1 MAKYTYLAF
10 LLLFVS
16 SLFFSCKEQHK
27 IYRQATTIIEG
38 QITSANSNI
47 ISLYGDVD
55 IKSPMNQDGKFRI
68 STELNKAGIYSLLV
82 ETQPIYVFIVPGD
95 KISITGDI
103 RTIATEA
110 KFDGDHVNENNYLVR
125 FESLKLETQP
135 ENLDSFFTQ
144 QEDDFIAT
152 VESRTTKLNTDQQ
165 EYQKKNGLFD
175 GVFADMLVHEIVY
188 DEAVV
193 KMNYP
198 SYFKYLNPEKS
209 FKLSDTYDSFL
220 QNIDT
225 DSESNLMIPS
235 YKKFLLMYLEFKIQN
250 SSISGANPAYIK
262 KFNFVQKSFQNKKVK
277 EILFYEVMKQSINES
292 INDAELLISDYN
304 KLQTNEVYLAE
315 INDMINKWSILL
327 KGKKAPHFSYKALNG
342 KTVRI
347 EDLLGKVVYIDV
359 WATWC
364 VPCLRELPFLEKLQE
379 DLKNNDMTFLSIS
392 IDNDQ
397 VAWRSMVKNKKMKG
411 IHLIAENDW
420 KSNIVADYLITDIPR
435 FIIIGRDGNII
446 NSNAPRP
453 SSEKIRSELTEA
465 LGS

>member
-235 YKKFLLMYLEFKIQN
+235 YKKFSFNVSGIQN
-250 SSISGANPAYIK
+250 SK
-262 KFNFVQKSFQNKKVK
+262 
-277 EILFYEVMKQSINES
+277 
-292 INDAELLISDYN
+292 
-304 KLQTNEVYLAE
+304 
-315 INDMINKWSILL
+315 
-327 KGKKAPHFSYKALNG
+327 
-342 KTVRI
+342 
-347 EDLLGKVVYIDV
+347 
-359 WATWC
+359 
-364 VPCLRELPFLEKLQE
+364 
-379 DLKNNDMTFLSIS
+379 
-392 IDNDQ
+392 
-397 VAWRSMVKNKKMKG
+397 
-411 IHLIAENDW
+411 
-420 KSNIVADYLITDIPR
+420 
-435 FIIIGRDGNII
+435 
-446 NSNAPRP
+446 
-453 SSEKIRSELTEA
+453 
-465 LGS
+465 